1 MLNVGNSIL
10 QGTRGREKECVC
22 MRERERERETEKV
35 RSDERCQRRV
45 IGNEE
50 NEQEKLKHK
59 KKLCMHT
66 LKKGG

>member
-10 QGTRGREKECVC
+10 QGTRE
-22 MRERERERETEKV
+22 RERERERVCERETEKV